1 MDQAAAASIRHIS
14 VAIRADGFF
23 LTTPPKHLA
32 RRSQVVLPAYAA
44 PVEAVLAIEF
54 AFVFKPKDPKEKVPA
69 WCPRRITPCAVRV
82 YHYKNPDTELLQS
95 LLRQRGM
102 EPYVSAA
109 DYAVCYKNHTAISAE
124 EFQNEVSFLNLS
136 DRLGFPLHPREVLEI
151 DDGLHPYFFYLDD
164 ELRLHCIHFRKE
176 DCGRNTLTGFSAKE
190 VAQWHE

>member
-1 MDQAAAASIRHIS
+1 MNEINKTLYIP
-14 VAIRADGFF
+14 
-23 LTTPPKHLA
+23 L
-32 RRSQVVLPAYAA
+32 
-44 PVEAVLAIEF
+44 
-54 AFVFKPKDPKEKVPA
+54 
-69 WCPRRITPCAVRV
+69 
-82 YHYKNPDTELLQS
+82 
-95 LLRQRGM
+95 
-102 EPYVSAA
+102 
-109 DYAVCYKNHTAISAE
+109 YAVCYENYTAISAE